1 MLIQTI
7 GWSSKTI
14 KPISTT
20 VTVKVK
26 PVGKN
31 GPIFLVSLVPYEEI
45 NTGDGGGGPPDP
57 LYYISMHHALTK
69 QNSSYSLHEFS

>member
-45 NTGDGGGGPPDP
+45 KTKIKAVPKKSRYP
-57 LYYISMHHALTK
+57 LYCEIAVLTIVK
-69 QNSSYSLHEFS
+69 TILG

>member
-31 GPIFLVSLVPYEEI
+31 GPIFLVSLVSYEEI
-45 NTGDGGGGPPDP
+45 NPGDGGGGPTDP
-57 LYYISMHHALTK
+57 PLLYFYAPRVNETK
-69 QNSSYSLHEFS
+69 LILFAS